1 MDRCIKPK
9 EFAKLVGVTVKT
21 LQRWDND
28 GKFKAHRTPTGRRY
42 YTEEQYLEY
51 KRRETN
57 G

>member
-28 GKFKAHRTPTGRRY
+28 GKF
-42 YTEEQYLEY
+42 
-51 KRRETN
+51 
-57 G
+57 